1 MVPKPFGTVANP
13 TFIYGWEGMPDRLP
27 RQSAATEF
35 LHNHSEDGVLQFLA
49 ADRLGDFGCSS
60 AHSLHSH
67 LSARNVRHYLGNT
80 PSRVGP
86 RSEW

>member
-1 MVPKPFGTVANP
+1 MVSKPFGTVAIP
-13 TFIYGWEGMPDRLP
+13 TFIYGWEGMLDRLP

-35 LHNHSEDGVLQFLA
+35 LHNHGEDGVLQFLA
-49 ADRLGDFGCSS
+49 ADFGLARSLALG
-60 AHSLHSH
+60 LHSH